1 MNSIDELWETLFE
14 REMTESE
21 RRIME
26 NIARYSN
33 GDEST
38 LITSAVTVH
47 CLYSTLIMDPDSP
60 VRLVARVG
68 KALEEL
74 EARTAQMTLLV
85 GKAISMTGSLRDDA
99 LETRRALAV
108 AEDFARW
115 QRNNRVTVFERN
127 KMPEGSE
134 YSVSLDII
142 GILIAACAGS
152 SIFGGVV
159 AIGIVLTIWGGG

>member
-14 REMTESE
+14 REMTASE
-21 RRIME
+21 RRVME
-26 NIARYSN
+26 NIARCTN

-38 LITSAVTVH
+38 LIASAVTVH

-68 KALEEL
+68 KALKEL
-74 EARTAQMTLLV
+74 EARTTHMTLLV

-99 LETRRALAV
+99 LETRRAFAM

-127 KMPEGSE
+127 KAPDASE
-134 YSVSLDII
+134 YSVSLDIF
-142 GILIAACAGS
+142 GIFIAACAAS
-152 SIFGGVV
+152 SIFGGLI
-159 AIGIVLTIWGGG
+159 AFGIGLMVIGGH